1 MDLPKN
7 AFKAAINAGQLQRGI
22 WCSIAD
28 PAAAEMMATC
38 GYDWMLFDCEH
49 SPMDPIRVLP
59 MLQAVQPYPVS
70 ALSRPASLNAPE
82 MKRLL
87 DIGVQ
92 TLVVPYVQNA
102 QEAAEAAAAVAYP
115 PQGIRGVAGITRAT
129 RYGAIPGYHAKARE
143 EICLI
148 VQVETVEAMAE
159 IEAIAAVPGIDG
171 IFIGPADLG
180 TSMGYPGQPNHP
192 EVQATVCD
200 CIRRIRA
207 AGKPAGLLALDA
219 AFGQKAIEAG
229 AVFIAEDLDLL
240 ALKRG
245 LTLT

>member
-1 MDLPKN
+1 MNLHSN
-7 AFKAAINAGQLQRGI
+7 AFKAAITAGQLQHGI
-22 WCSIAD
+22 WCSMGD
-28 PAAAEMMATC
+28 PLAAELMATC

-59 MLQAVQPYPVS
+59 MLQAVAPYPVS
-70 ALSRPASLNAPE
+70 AMARPASLNAPE
-82 MKRLL
+82 IKRLL

-102 QEAAEAAAAVAYP
+102 DEAAEAAAAVAYP
-115 PQGIRGVAGITRAT
+115 PAGIRGVAGMTRAS
-129 RYGAIPGYHAKARE
+129 GFGLIDGYHARARDQ
-143 EICLI
+143 ICLI

-171 IFIGPADLG
+171 IFVGPADLG

-192 EVQATVCD
+192 EVQAAVCD
-200 CIRRIRA
+200 SIRRIRA
-207 AGKPAGLLALDA
+207 AGLPAGLLALDA
-219 AFGQKAIEAG
+219 AFGQRAIDAG
-229 AVFIAEDLDLL
+229 AVFIAQDLDLL

-245 LTLT
+245 LTRT

>member
-1 MDLPKN
+1 MNLKEN

-22 WCSIAD
+22 WCSMND
-28 PAAAEMMATC
+28 PLAAEMMATC

-59 MLQAVQPYPVS
+59 MLQAVAPYPVS
-70 ALSRPASLNAPE
+70 ALSRPSSLNAPE
-82 MKRLL
+82 IKRLL

-92 TLVVPYVQNA
+92 TVVVPYVQNA
-102 QEAAEAAAAVAYP
+102 AEAAEAAAAVAYP
-115 PQGIRGVAGITRAT
+115 PAGIRGVAGMTRAT
-129 RYGAIPGYHAKARE
+129 GFGLIKGYHAKARD

-180 TSMGYPGQPNHP
+180 TSMGYPGQPDYP
-192 EVQATVCD
+192 EVQAAVLD
-200 CIRRIRA
+200 GIGRIRA
-207 AGKPAGLLALDA
+207 AGLPAGLLALDA
-219 AFGQKAIEAG
+219 AFAQAAIDAG
-229 AVFIAEDLDLL
+229 AVFVGVDLDLT
-240 ALKRG
+240 ALKKG
-245 LTLT
+245 LSLT